1 MSALASVQ
9 FVYTSACLYNYS
21 WKTMSGAISNIK
33 PLTEDHERY
42 EDVFSA
48 FSKVAQ
54 KDVVLEKVIQYFD
67 ATVMKRLT
75 DVFGSG
81 EELSL
86 LGVGVGEG
94 MYSYFFDKIRGLRPL
109 KNIHV

>member
-1 MSALASVQ
+1 MSA
-9 FVYTSACLYNYS
+9 
-21 WKTMSGAISNIK
+21 AISTIK

-42 EDVFSA
+42 EDVYYNA
-48 FSKVAQ
+48 FYKVAQ

-75 DVFGSG
+75 DVFGCG
-81 EELSL
+81 EEFSL

-94 MYSYFFDKIRGLRPL
+94 IYSYSFI
-109 KNIHV
+109 

>member
-1 MSALASVQ
+1 MSA
-9 FVYTSACLYNYS
+9 
-21 WKTMSGAISNIK
+21 AISNIK

-42 EDVFSA
+42 EDVFYNA
-48 FSKVAQ
+48 FYKVAQ

-75 DVFGSG
+75 DVFGSV
-81 EELSL
+81 EEFSL

-94 MYSYFFDKIRGLRPL
+94 IYSYSFHNISILGGL
-109 KNIHV
+109 